1 MKIDDIE
8 KIHGSPSLH
17 SISQHELI
25 NSSSSEPIKETV
37 HDPKPQTRFRR
48 WITNMKGVE
57 TRGIEPVPLEER
69 EPVTSSTSLHMMI
82 LWFSMSLATNN
93 ITVGSMGTL
102 VLGLSFKDAAIC
114 AILGNLVGT
123 MTIVARYF
131 MGYYPS
137 KVCSALNILTNL
149 GYSMVNCVT
158 GGQILS
164 RVSGGHLS
172 VLVGI
177 VVVALSSWIM
187 AMFGMRIFQIYERF
201 AWVPQLMVLCVMLG
215 SAGPHFDFEVH
226 TPVSRGRLNAKRV
239 TFFSLAL
246 SIALAWAPLAAD
258 YYVYYPP
265 QIKRWRTFA
274 VTVLG
279 SSQAMIITLLLGIGL
294 GTMMASSPTYLDK
307 YGSTPG
313 GLLMAAYDALG
324 GFGKFCAVI
333 NVLALVAN
341 NTPGAYSMGMNLQ
354 MLGGFFWRVPRPV
367 FTTLATVIYTACAM
381 GGRNSLYEVFKGFL
395 PLIGYWV
402 MIWLIIVM
410 EEDVFF
416 RRLKGYDWS
425 AWNSP
430 QRLPVG
436 IAAGVS
442 FIVGWVGAIIGM
454 VVIQNQVYYRGL
466 LAQIASGADLG
477 LWTGAAFTAVVFPP
491 LRAMELWRGARRT
504 RMIVR
509 VAYDTDSPGPRP
521 MEMKMP
527 SVRADR

>member
-1 MKIDDIE
+1 MKHDDIE

-17 SISQHELI
+17 SMSQHELTT
-25 NSSSSEPIKETV
+25 SSSNDPIKETILE
-37 HDPKPQTRFRR
+37 PKPQTRLRR
-48 WITNMKGVE
+48 WITNVSNVE
-57 TRGIEPVPLEER
+57 ARGIEPVPLEER
-69 EPVTSSTSLHMMI
+69 EPVTSSTSLHMML

-93 ITVGSMGTL
+93 IIVGSMGTL

-114 AILGNLVGT
+114 AVLGNLVGT
-123 MTIVARYF
+123 TTIGYMSTWGPRSGNRTLIVARYF

-137 KVCSALNILTNL
+137 KVCIALNILTNL
-149 GYSMVNCVT
+149 GYSMVNSVT

-164 RVSGGHLS
+164 RISGGHIS

-177 VVVALSSWIM
+177 VVVAFSSWTM

-201 AWVPQLMVLCVMLG
+201 AWLPQLMVLCVMLG
-215 SAGPHFDFEVH
+215 SAGPHFDFTVH
-226 TPVSRGRLNAKRV
+226 TPVSQGRLNAKRV

-246 SIALAWAPLAAD
+246 SVALAWAPLAAD

-265 QIKRWRTFA
+265 HVKRWRTFI

-279 SSQAMIITLLLGIGL
+279 SAQAMVITLLLGIGL
-294 GTMMASSPTYLDK
+294 GTMMASSPAYLTK

-333 NVLALVAN
+333 NVLALVTN
-341 NTPGAYSMGMNLQ
+341 NTPGAYSMGMNFQ
-354 MLGGFFWRVPRPV
+354 MLGGFFWRVPRPI

-402 MIWLIIVM
+402 MIWLIIVI

-430 QRLPVG
+430 HRLPVG

-442 FIVGWVGAIIGM
+442 FLVGWAGAIIGM
-454 VVIQNQVYYRGL
+454 NQAYYSGL
-466 LAQIASGADLG
+466 LAHVASGADLG

-491 LRAMELWRGARRT
+491 LRAMELWYFRR
-504 RMIVR
+504 
-509 VAYDTDSPGPRP
+509 
-521 MEMKMP
+521 
-527 SVRADR
+527 